1 MAPSLLAGD
10 LPPTRDGVRNYAS
23 DGEGRMNTFDKE
35 RFDALA
41 KEVDAH
47 IRKLDLTMSRLE
59 WDITAYWMQF
69 WIIRVFLLSVL
80 IYMIWRL
87 L

>member
-1 MAPSLLAGD
+1 M
-10 LPPTRDGVRNYAS
+10 
-23 DGEGRMNTFDKE
+23 TFDKKK
-35 RFDALA
+35 FDTMA
-41 KEVDAH
+41 KEIDAR

-59 WDITAYWMQF
+59 WDIIAYWMQF